1 MQCFFVGKDLV
12 VPTRWSLYWY
22 LDVSEPRWQRER
34 VQQCTGELETPQ
46 VGNWAVLQKFI
57 LHLLQPSTEQAAN
70 THSCCYVL
78 NWRVV
83 FWLSDLPIH
92 SATSATLPKYGA
104 RGTRGVVGGAC
115 DAVYPRSHLTPG
127 WATYSILH
135 IWLINNVITILT
147 LMTMTL
153 DAAVSYFQ
161 NKVKEIHL
169 KLLSTY

>member
-1 MQCFFVGKDLV
+1 MIFVLV
-12 VPTRWSLYWY
+12 FGCLRTQMTERKGTAMYW
-22 LDVSEPRWQRER
+22 R
-34 VQQCTGELETPQ
+34 VRDP
-46 VGNWAVLQKFI
+46 
-57 LHLLQPSTEQAAN
+57 PSGQLSSVTKVHIASATTEQAAN

-104 RGTRGVVGGAC
+104 RGMRGVVGGAC